1 VNRVE
6 LARLVREY
14 LLCGH
19 LIDRAGA
26 PLLIGPY
33 GRDAMRD
40 VAIEEWRG
48 ASPIYSRRIQ
58 QLLGFA
64 RGDVETIFK
73 GMQVDIGAPPQ
84 FMDFRYRVHDAGRGE
99 FWLDHCGALMDV
111 EPMGDDYVKAMCH
124 DIEDP
129 TFDATAWATDP
140 RARMTPIHRPPR
152 RPSDRHP
159 HCAWNVTIEPSAEA
173 LPEPDEVG
181 RMATTRL
188 ARLPVATIDPAD
200 DGLADYAGPLQDD
213 VRFED
218 FSESALRALLDEV
231 AVQHHLLAQSFLAAV
246 GRRWGEEAAT
256 SIGRAHLTGIGSVT
270 AGRLAGALGVA
281 GGGAAGVAR
290 VLDLHPAF
298 RPRAYVDVQVEADG
312 HRVHVALGDCE
323 ALREELAPSWPQLLT
338 SGGPEPLA
346 AMVQGV
352 DRRARVAATG
362 ERSWDVVVDPDA
374 TPAEVPKEVVL
385 TRFSTGADFA
395 FADR

>member
-1 VNRVE
+1 VNRAE

-48 ASPIYSRRIQ
+48 ASPVYSRRIQ
-58 QLLGFA
+58 RLLGFA

-73 GMQVDIGAPPQ
+73 GMQIDIGAPPQ

-111 EPMGDDYVKAMCH
+111 EPMGDDYVRAMCH

-152 RPSDRHP
+152 RPADRHP
-159 HCAWNVTIEPSAEA
+159 HCAWNVVIDPAADA
-173 LPEPDEVG
+173 LPEPDEVR
-181 RMATTRL
+181 RMATTRV
-188 ARLPVATIDPAD
+188 AQLPLPSIDPGD
-200 DGLADYAGPLQDD
+200 EGGSDYAGPLQDD
-213 VRFED
+213 VRFEA
-218 FSESALRALLDEV
+218 FSASTLCALLDEV
-231 AVQHHLLAQSFLAAV
+231 AVQHHLLAQSFLDAV
-246 GRRWGEEAAT
+246 GRRWGSDAAT
-256 SIGRAHLTGIGSVT
+256 SIGRAHLTGIGAVT
-270 AGRLAGALGVA
+270 AGRLADALGVA
-281 GGGAAGVAR
+281 GGGADGVAR

-298 RPRAYVDVQVEADG
+298 RPRSYVDLRVEVDG
-312 HRVHVALGDCE
+312 DRVHVALGDCV
-323 ALREELAPSWPQLLT
+323 ALHEELAPSWPQLLT
-338 SGGPEPLA
+338 AAGPEPLA
-346 AMVQGV
+346 AIVQGV
-352 DRRARVAATG
+352 DPRARVAADG
-362 ERSWDVVVDPDA
+362 DRAWEIVVDPA
-374 TPAEVPKEVVL
+374 AAPADVPKEVVL

>member
-1 VNRVE
+1 MNRAE
-6 LARLVREY
+6 LAGLVREY

-19 LIDRAGA
+19 RIDRAGA

-33 GRDAMRD
+33 GREAMRD

-48 ASPIYSRRIQ
+48 ASPIYARRIQ

-64 RGDVETIFK
+64 QGDVETIFK
-73 GMQVDIGAPPQ
+73 GMQIDIGAPPQ

-111 EPMGDDYVKAMCH
+111 EPMGDDYVQAMCH

-152 RPSDRHP
+152 RPADRHP
-159 HCAWNVTIEPSAEA
+159 HCAWNVVIDPAAEA

-181 RMATTRL
+181 RMATTRV
-188 ARLPVATIDPAD
+188 AQLPAPTIEPTDE
-200 DGLADYAGPLQDD
+200 GRADYRGPLQPD

-218 FSESALRALLDEV
+218 FSASALHALLDEV
-231 AVQHHLLAQSFLAAV
+231 AVQHHLLAQSFLTAV
-246 GRRWGEEAAT
+246 GRRWGSAAAT
-256 SIGRAHLTGIGSVT
+256 EIGRRQLTGIGAGTS
-270 AGRLAGALGVA
+270 GRLAAALGAA
-281 GGGAAGVAR
+281 GGGAEAVAR

-298 RPRAYVDVQVEADG
+298 RPRSYVDLRAQVDG
-312 HRVHVALGDCE
+312 DRVRLALGECE
-323 ALREELAPSWPQLLT
+323 ALREQGAPSWPQLLT
-338 SGGPEPLA
+338 AAGPEPLA
-346 AMVQGV
+346 AMAQGV
-352 DRRARVAATG
+352 DRRARVAAIG
-362 ERSWDVVVDPDA
+362 QRAWEVVVDPA
-374 TPAEVPKEVVL
+374 AAPAEEPSEVLL

-395 FADR
+395 FAER

>member
-1 VNRVE
+1 VNREE
-6 LARLVREY
+6 LAQLVREY

-48 ASPIYSRRIQ
+48 ASPIYARRVQ

-73 GMQVDIGAPPQ
+73 GMQIDIGAPPQ

-140 RARMTPIHRPPR
+140 RARMTPDHRPPR
-152 RPSDRHP
+152 RPAARHP
-159 HCAWNVTIEPSAEA
+159 HCAWDVTIDPAAEA

-188 ARLPVATIDPAD
+188 AQLPLATIDPGD
-200 DGLADYAGPLQDD
+200 EGLADYTGPLQDD

-218 FSESALRALLDEV
+218 FSASALCALLDEI
-231 AVQHHLLAQSFLAAV
+231 AVQHHLLAQSFLDAV
-246 GRRWGEEAAT
+246 GRRWGSDA
-256 SIGRAHLTGIGSVT
+256 SVDVGRRHLTGIGAVT
-270 AGRLAGALGVA
+270 SGRLAALLGVA

-290 VLDLHPAF
+290 VLDVHPAF
-298 RPRAYVDVQVEADG
+298 RPRSYVDVRVEVDG
-312 HRVHVALGDCE
+312 DVVGLVLGDCA
-323 ALREELAPSWPQLLT
+323 ALHEDVAPSWPQLLT
-338 SGGPEPLA
+338 TGGPEPLA
-346 AMVQGV
+346 AIVQGV
-352 DRRARVAATG
+352 DRRARVSATG
-362 ERSWDVVVDPDA
+362 ERAWEVVVDPSA
-374 TPAEVPKEVVL
+374 PPADEPKEVVL

-395 FADR
+395 FTDR